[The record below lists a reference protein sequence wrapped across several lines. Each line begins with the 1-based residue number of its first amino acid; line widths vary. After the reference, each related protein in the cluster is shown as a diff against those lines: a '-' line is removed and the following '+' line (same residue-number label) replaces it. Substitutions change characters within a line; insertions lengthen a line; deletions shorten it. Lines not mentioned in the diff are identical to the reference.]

1 MGAGWA
7 AAGGGQQRLGHGEQR
22 WLSTEGAGWD
32 PPGCSRVLQ
41 HQGSPAEVPLEL
53 AARLDPFGQGP
64 SPLQA
69 EVCRSPPFFTYVPTP
84 GGSGGAMRCT
94 GGGILGLARASL
106 GSHERLWELLLRW
119 EVAPGTAPGSFVPKS
134 QLVSFCCGATES
146 LPWMGMCRGLRA
158 QPGTAPEPSPGPC
171 PLCPA
176 MGLSGWPGVA
186 ARGMLGDIGTH
197 PAWCPAIPLSVGS
210 RPRSC
215 SQAACESQGR

>member
-69 EVCRSPPFFTYVPTP
+69 EVCRSPRFFTYVPTP

-94 GGGILGLARASL
+94 GGGFWGLLVPRWGLTSGSGSCSCAGRSL
-106 GSHERLWELLLRW
+106 L
-119 EVAPGTAPGSFVPKS
+119 APLPAPSCRNPSWFRSAVEPP
-134 QLVSFCCGATES
+134 S
-146 LPWMGMCRGLRA
+146 LCRGWGCAGGSEHSRG
-158 QPGTAPEPSPGPC
+158 QHRSPPRGPVPC
-171 PLCPA
+171 
-176 MGLSGWPGVA
+176 V
-186 ARGMLGDIGTH
+186 
-197 PAWCPAIPLSVGS
+197 
-210 RPRSC
+210 RPW
-215 SQAACESQGR
+215 G